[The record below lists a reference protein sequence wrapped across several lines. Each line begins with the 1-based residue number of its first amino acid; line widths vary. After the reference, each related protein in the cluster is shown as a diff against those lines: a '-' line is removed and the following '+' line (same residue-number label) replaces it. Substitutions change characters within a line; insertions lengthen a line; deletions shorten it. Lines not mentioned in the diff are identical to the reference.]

1 MNPGMTAFESGP
13 GSVEVQFLADTSA
26 LARIAHHPAVRS
38 ALSQPLELGL
48 IAYCD
53 VTRLEMGITARSGDE
68 HQALGRVL
76 ASLPVAP
83 LTAEDYDRAFEV
95 QGMLAGSGHHRGI
108 AIPDLL
114 VAACAERLGLT
125 VIHCD
130 ADFDLIAQ
138 VTGQSAQW
146 PVDRSLL

>member
-13 GSVEVQFLADTSA
+13 GSPEVQYLADTSS
-26 LARIAHHPAVRS
+26 LARLAHHAAIRS

-53 VTRLEMGITARSGDE
+53 ITRLEMGITARSGGE
-68 HQALGRVL
+68 HRELGAAL
-76 ASLPVAP
+76 AALPVASV
-83 LTAEDYDRAFEV
+83 TGEDYDRAFEV
-95 QGMLAGSGHHRGI
+95 QGMLAVSGRHRGI
-108 AIPDLL
+108 GIPDLL
-114 VAACAERLGLT
+114 VAACAERMGLR

-138 VTGQSAQW
+138 ATGQSAQW
-146 PVDRSLL
+146 AVDRSLL